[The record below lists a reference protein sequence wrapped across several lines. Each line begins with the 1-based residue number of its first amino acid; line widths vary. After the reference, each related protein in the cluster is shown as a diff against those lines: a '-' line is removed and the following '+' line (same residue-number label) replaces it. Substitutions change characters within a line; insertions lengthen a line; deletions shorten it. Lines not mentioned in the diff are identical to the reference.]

1 MEHIRIE
8 KDENVAII
16 TLAQLETMNALS
28 EAFMAEIQEALT
40 RVEQDGAVKAL
51 ILTGAD
57 RVFCC
62 GADIGEMLPLTA
74 AEALVWGRLGTS
86 LNTRIEQFPIP
97 VIAAVNGMALGG
109 GNELAMACHF
119 RIASRRARFA
129 QPECTLG
136 ITPGAGA
143 TQRLPRLVGPGW
155 AKQLLYTGQ
164 MINASRALEI
174 GLIDRIAQPEELLKE
189 AIQWARELAAPSACK
204 YKEDQ
209 HDKFRKV

>member
-1 MEHIRIE
+1 
-8 KDENVAII
+8 
-16 TLAQLETMNALS
+16 
-28 EAFMAEIQEALT
+28 
-40 RVEQDGAVKAL
+40 
-51 ILTGAD
+51 
-57 RVFCC
+57 
-62 GADIGEMLPLTA
+62 MLPLDA
-74 AEALVWGRLGTS
+74 VEALVWGRLGSS

-109 GNELAMACHF
+109 GNELAMACHY

-164 MINASRALEI
+164 MINAAMAQRI
-174 GLIDRIAQPEELLKE
+174 GLIDRITQPEALLEE

-209 HDKFRKV
+209 HDKFREV